1 LVQTELLEMKA
12 AMIYEQEVAE
22 ETYPNAGI
30 AKQQWETFKQF
41 FTQRGLFKRL
51 YICVV
56 MMALNQWA
64 GINAI
69 LYYAPL

>member
-1 LVQTELLEMKA
+1 MKA
-12 AMIYEQEVAE
+12 AMIYEQEVAQE
-22 ETYPNAGI
+22 LYPNAGVMR
-30 AKQQWETFKQF
+30 QQWEIFKQF

-51 YICVV
+51 YICIV
-56 MMALNQWA
+56 MMVLNQWA